1 MYFGTRKTEVFN
13 SLMIINFLI
22 GNNATTNG
30 LQVIISDVSKILFP
44 SSTKTQ
50 NGWTLTNF
58 LSNVN

>member
-50 NGWTLTNF
+50 NG
-58 LSNVN
+58 